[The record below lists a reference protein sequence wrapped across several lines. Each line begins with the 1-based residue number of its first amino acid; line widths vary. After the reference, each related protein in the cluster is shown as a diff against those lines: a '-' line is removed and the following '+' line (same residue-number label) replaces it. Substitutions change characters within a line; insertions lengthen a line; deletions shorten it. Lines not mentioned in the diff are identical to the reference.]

1 MSSFKSKEICFNTDT
16 LLFSTVIILAVV
28 IAMGISIIYLIT
40 KADPDQRPVPVQTSS
55 QSVAPR
61 QRFLRNSYTRPYRDQ
76 EVIFDTDSA
85 NKIGYIFNGS
95 GEQFPLYQFME
106 NREYK
111 YFVLDD
117 TRNGNKIDIPNP
129 NKRDVLY
136 DGDKVDVPEFLGEMN
151 VKIYPIVNTIF
162 SSRI

>member
-1 MSSFKSKEICFNTDT
+1 MSSKSKQICFNTDT

-28 IAMGISIIYLIT
+28 IAMGISVIYLIT
-40 KADPDQRPVPVQTSS
+40 KPQPIQPPTIIQAPSPTVPQ
-55 QSVAPR
+55 

-76 EVIFDTDSA
+76 EAVFDTDFG
-85 NKIGYIFNGS
+85 NKVGYIFNGS

-111 YFVLDD
+111 YFILDD
-117 TRNGNKIDIPNP
+117 SRNGNKIDILNP

-136 DGDKVDVPEFLGEMN
+136 DGDKVVVPEFLGEMS